1 MIFPNQQRQQV
12 VVSTIQDGGRG
23 NDLPDKEMTA
33 AQDFFP
39 EDPRENDL
47 S

>member
-12 VVSTIQDGGRG
+12 VLSKIQDGGRG

-33 AQDFFP
+33 AQDFSQEEP
-39 EDPRENDL
+39 NETIL